1 MSISTLLVIFD
12 DLLQTAVI
20 ARSHYLVSKAARDRD
35 GMVEALETAMAVD
48 EDMISM
54 MSDTSFVPLGLSG
67 FPSLGGTPEEIIEI
81 LRKVK
86 REQTASLVNLLH
98 TPVDDIP
105 ELEERRRDIR
115 NRKMKEIGVFFR
127 RAKTVLGEQWDA
139 WTPALQREFASMLKL
154 KAPAKKRRKS
164 KRG

>member
-1 MSISTLLVIFD
+1 MSISSVLVIFD

-20 ARSHYLVSKAARDRD
+20 ARSHYLLSKAAGDRE

-54 MSDTSFVPLGLSG
+54 MSDTSFAPIGLSG
-67 FPSLGGTPEEIIEI
+67 FPSLGGTPEEIVEI
-81 LRKVK
+81 LKKTK
-86 REQTASLVNLLH
+86 REQSATLINLLH

-115 NRKMKEIGVFFR
+115 NRKMNAIGLFFR
-127 RAKTVLGEQWDA
+127 RARTVLKEKWDA
-139 WTPALQREFASMLKL
+139 WTPSLQKEFASMLKL
-154 KAPAKKRRKS
+154 KAPKKGQRKS
-164 KRG
+164 